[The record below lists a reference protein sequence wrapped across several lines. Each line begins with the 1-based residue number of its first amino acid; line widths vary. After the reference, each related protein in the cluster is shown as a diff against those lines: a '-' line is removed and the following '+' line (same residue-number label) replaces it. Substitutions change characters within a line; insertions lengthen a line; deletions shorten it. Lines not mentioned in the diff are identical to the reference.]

1 MRRFIYE
8 SQKNKIRRH
17 VEVICLILS
26 LTLITISM
34 IFSFF
39 DSYEIEESQREEYI
53 QTFKESK
60 IEELLGLEESKE
72 VDMIE

>member
-8 SQKNKIRRH
+8 SKKRKIRRH
-17 VEVICLILS
+17 VEVISLILV
-26 LTLITISM
+26 LTLITLSM

-39 DSYEIEESQREEYI
+39 DSYEMEEGKREEYI

-60 IEELLGLEESKE
+60 IEEFLGLDKEKE
-72 VDMIE
+72 VENLE